1 MSLVVMCSGQGAQS
15 PGLFESFPFSAKALA
30 VKERIIDACCL
41 EPEVAA
47 WLEDPSANPEAIFQN
62 HFSQPLISLW
72 QLMVWAELS
81 LPSPRVFA
89 GYSLGELSAYGCA
102 GALKPEDVVRLA
114 GIRAKAMDAAG
125 AGELIAVTGLGTGAA
140 HDIAGQ
146 HAGYVAIVLEPDH
159 CVLGVA
165 PGEATAAA
173 DALQSAGAGTVSVL
187 AVSVPSHTPLLDA
200 AVGPFRAALA
210 SAAWSPPASP
220 VLAGID
226 ASKVS
231 TAARMQEL
239 LPEQIHRT
247 VRWDLVQQRIKE
259 EECQIVLELGP
270 GSQLAHAMLGGRF
283 VADARSA
290 VEFRSAN
297 GISEWV
303 QRSLERFA

>member
-1 MSLVVMCSGQGAQS
+1 MSLAVICSGQGAQE
-15 PGLFESFPFSAKALA
+15 PGLFASFPFSAKGLA
-30 VKERIIDACCL
+30 VKKRILDAGCL
-41 EPEVAA
+41 EPAVAA
-47 WLEDPSANPEAIFQN
+47 WLEDPSADPDAIFQN

-81 LPSPRVFA
+81 LPVPHVFA

-114 GIRAKAMDAAG
+114 GIRARAMDAAG
-125 AGELIAVTGLGTGAA
+125 AGELIAVTGLEAGAA
-140 HDIAGQ
+140 GEIAGR
-146 HAGYVAIVLEPDH
+146 HAGYLAIVLGPDH

-165 PGEATAAA
+165 PGKAAAAA
-173 DALQSAGAGTVSVL
+173 DELRAAGAGMASIL
-187 AVSVPSHTPLLDA
+187 SVSVPSHTPFLDA

-210 SAAWSPPASP
+210 GVAWSAPASP

-226 ASKVS
+226 SSKVS
-231 TAARMQEL
+231 SATRMHES

-259 EECQIVLELGP
+259 EECRIVLELGP
-270 GSQLAHAMLGGRF
+270 GSQLAHALMGGRF
-283 VADARSA
+283 VADARSTA
-290 VEFRSAN
+290 EFRSAD

-303 QRSLERFA
+303 QRSLERFG